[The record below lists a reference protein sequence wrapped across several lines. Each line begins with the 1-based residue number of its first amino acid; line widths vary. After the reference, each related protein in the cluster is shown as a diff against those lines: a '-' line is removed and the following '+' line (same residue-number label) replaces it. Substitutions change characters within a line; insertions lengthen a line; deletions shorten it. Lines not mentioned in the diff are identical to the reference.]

1 MAILL
6 LMLERTHT
14 RQTINW
20 ADQEV
25 MLDVASLAPAT
36 MKSTRREIIV
46 ATSAGTAVWLGDAD
60 VDVELAEVAAAVLGI
75 NEEDEILEAEEAGA
89 LAAVTEI
96 GL

>member
-1 MAILL
+1 
-6 LMLERTHT
+6 MLERTHT

-46 ATSAGTAVWLGDAD
+46 ATSVGMAVWLGDAD
-60 VDVELAEVAAAVLGI
+60 VDVELAEVAAAAL
-75 NEEDEILEAEEAGA
+75 ESKEDDEMLEAEEAGA
-89 LAAVTEI
+89 LAAVTEMEP
-96 GL
+96 